1 MTKTEK
7 IVAILSIS
15 FLVIVISGFGF
26 VMISRACGV
35 DLFQGSSFHKRS
47 NFHKRGMPP
56 FIQKEI
62 GNFILW
68 RMDKGFESLE
78 MSDGQQDQYDKF
90 RSRLEKT
97 IETGVETR
105 MGFKKQAML
114 EFEKENP
121 DLSVMAMEIK
131 SHVEMMSTALS
142 QNLNL
147 FADFYNTLDS
157 DQKKKITETIKEKME
172 DHKKF

>member
-15 FLVIVISGFGF
+15 LLAIVISGFGF
-26 VMISRACGV
+26 VMISRACSV
-35 DLFQGSSFHKRS
+35 DLFQGSSFHQRS
-47 NFHKRGMPP
+47 SFHKRGMPP
-56 FIQKEI
+56 FIQKEV
-62 GNFILW
+62 GNFIIW
-68 RMDKGFESLE
+68 RMDKGFKTLE
-78 MSDGQQDQYDKF
+78 MSEAQQDQYDKF

-105 MGFKKQAML
+105 MKFKKQAML
-114 EFEKENP
+114 EFTKENP

-131 SHVEMMSTALS
+131 SHVEMMSSTLS
-142 QNLNL
+142 KNLSL

-157 DQKKKITETIKEKME
+157 GQKKKITETIKEKME
-172 DHKKF
+172 DHKRF